1 MNCPQCQAANGADAA
16 FCGICGARLTPAG
29 APAGA
34 SGYTSSPDAPL
45 GYDASGASAGYGA
58 PAGYD
63 ASSGYGAP
71 AGYDASSGDGAPA
84 GYGASGGYGAPSGFG
99 APAGYNAPP
108 SSGYGPA
115 GGQASTGYPQDQDAR
130 QYQQGTSGP
139 SVQRSSG
146 LPPVSFDLARLT
158 KVDKIVAGAT
168 LITMISLWL
177 PWYSG
182 SYSIPGQMTS
192 SGSIS
197 GTGDHGWL
205 WLEFILALVL
215 LAYLAARAAWDEFP
229 FSVPVAH
236 TPLLIGGT
244 GLQFLL
250 ILIGFFALPPT
261 DGIPG
266 LSVTWDFGAF
276 LALIASIVA
285 VGPVV
290 YPSVKSY
297 LDTRN
302 AGASRG
308 L

>member
-16 FCGICGARLTPAG
+16 FCGNCGAPLAPAE

-34 SGYTSSPDAPL
+34 GGYTSSPGTPL
-45 GYDASGASAGYGA
+45 GYDASGASASYGA
-58 PAGYD
+58 P
-63 ASSGYGAP
+63 
-71 AGYDASSGDGAPA
+71 
-84 GYGASGGYGAPSGFG
+84 GGYG

-115 GGQASTGYPQDQDAR
+115 GGQAPTGYPQDQDAQG

-139 SVQRSSG
+139 FVQRSSG
-146 LPPVSFDLARLT
+146 LPAVSFDLARLT

-182 SYSIPGQMTS
+182 SYSIPGEIAS

-205 WLEFILALVL
+205 WLEFVLALVL
-215 LAYLAARAAWDEFP
+215 LAYLAARAGWDELP
-229 FSVPVAH
+229 FRLPVAH
-236 TPLLIGGT
+236 TTLLIAGT

-250 ILIGFFALPPT
+250 ILIGFFALPST

-266 LSVTWDFGAF
+266 LSVTWDLGAF

-297 LDTRN
+297 LDSRN